1 MKKTIFLVAVLF
13 FSGCLERERIEKSDH
28 LRTDSALVIIEKMA
42 ETLADSSPQKEI
54 ENLRKELKIKSKR
67 EIPIVSTEIQIQERV
82 DTLFVEKTIS
92 YFYSKDSVGSE
103 GLILDSVSIQLDTCL
118 HTSK

>member
-1 MKKTIFLVAVLF
+1 MKKIASLTIVILL
-13 FSGCLERERIEKSDH
+13 SGCLERETIEERDKS
-28 LRTDSALVIIEKMA
+28 RTDSALVAIEKIV
-42 ETLADSSPQKEI
+42 ETLADSSSEQEI
-54 ENLRKELKIKSKR
+54 NDLRKQLKDKSKR
-67 EIPIVSTEIQIQERV
+67 ENKVLSTKIQIQERV

-118 HTSK
+118 HSSK